1 MLQKTKYTL
10 FGIFLAALGL
20 WGLAVTIPNSF
31 SSGDV
36 VSASKMNQNFQALKA
51 AVNQM
56 EGKLTDLETTMTALQ
71 AEQDGLPTR
80 QGFPRAYVYVDTDGT
95 VLDQFS
101 TTGAT
106 ISANNPSTGKYNI
119 DFGDED
125 IDGADP
131 VSLVSELPARS
142 CTAYPQL
149 DGTLRVECRSVT
161 DGSFVGNRFWVVLFN
176 DGS

>member
-1 MLQKTKYTL
+1 MLQKTKYIFL
-10 FGIFLAALGL
+10 GIFLAALGL

-51 AVNQM
+51 AVDQL

-80 QGFPRAYVYVDTDGT
+80 QGFPRAYVHVHSDGT
-95 VLDQFS
+95 VLDAFS
-101 TTGAT
+101 TTGAS
-106 ISANNPSTGKYNI
+106 ISASHPSTGKYDIN
-119 DFGDED
+119 FGDET
-125 IDGADP
+125 IDNDP
-131 VSLVSELPARS
+131 VSVVPELGNRS
-142 CTAYPQL
+142 CNAYPQL
-149 DGTLRVECRSVT
+149 SGELRVECRLAST
-161 DGSFVGNRFWVVLFN
+161 GAYAGSSFWVVLFN